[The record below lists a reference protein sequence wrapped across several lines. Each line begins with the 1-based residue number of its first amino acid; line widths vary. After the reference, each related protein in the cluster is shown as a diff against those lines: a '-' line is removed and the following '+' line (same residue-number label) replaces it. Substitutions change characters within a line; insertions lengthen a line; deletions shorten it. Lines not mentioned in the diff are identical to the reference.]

1 MIDIHNHILPNLDDG
16 SKSLNMSIDMLE
28 CAADQGITEVVSTVH
43 YQHPKFENIKISFE
57 KIAEQVSALQ
67 VKLEMKS
74 IPIKI
79 HPGAEV
85 FYYPNLIQLIQNPLT
100 TMGNGKYMLI
110 EFHPHFIPKGHK
122 NELFNLKMS
131 GVTPIIAHPERY
143 VDVQN
148 DIYKVLEWMDI
159 GCLIQVDAGSL
170 LGTLGNRAKTASE
183 IIVKNRWC
191 QILCSD
197 AHDNKNRNF
206 NLGYAFELVENWLG
220 EDALPLVFNNPKSV
234 LSGTI
239 INIDPAIDTEYEEDS
254 LWRKIMSKVKKIK

>member
-16 SKSLNMSIDMLE
+16 SRSTNMSIDMLE

-67 VKLEMKS
+67 VQLEMKS

-122 NELFNLKMS
+122 K
-131 GVTPIIAHPERY
+131 
-143 VDVQN
+143 
-148 DIYKVLEWMDI
+148 
-159 GCLIQVDAGSL
+159 
-170 LGTLGNRAKTASE
+170 
-183 IIVKNRWC
+183 
-191 QILCSD
+191 
-197 AHDNKNRNF
+197 
-206 NLGYAFELVENWLG
+206 
-220 EDALPLVFNNPKSV
+220 
-234 LSGTI
+234 
-239 INIDPAIDTEYEEDS
+239 
-254 LWRKIMSKVKKIK
+254 